1 MKIKIGIA
9 PIAWS
14 NDDIP
19 ELGGDTPIEVCL
31 DEAKKAGY
39 SGIELGGKFPRN
51 PGITN
56 YLLDKFQL
64 KMPGGWYGSKLR
76 EKSIEEEWLAMQDQ
90 ISLLKIIAASV
101 FVFADVSSS
110 IQGKPSISLSKR
122 PKLDDNEW
130 KEYFIKVSEISKRL
144 TDIGLPMSYHAH
156 MGTIIQSEEDID
168 KLLDNT
174 NDETFLLYDTG
185 HILFAQG
192 DYEKILKKYIN
203 RINHIH
209 CKDIRKN
216 ILEISLSKDISFTN
230 AFLEGVFTV
239 PGDGCINYK
248 PLFEILYNNQY
259 SKWLVVEAE
268 QDPKKANP
276 LEYAQI
282 GYNYLT
288 KVLSEAGYKY

>member
-90 ISLLKIIAASV
+90 ISLLKIVDASV
-101 FVFADVSSS
+101 FVFADV
-110 IQGKPSISLSKR
+110 
-122 PKLDDNEW
+122 
-130 KEYFIKVSEISKRL
+130 
-144 TDIGLPMSYHAH
+144 
-156 MGTIIQSEEDID
+156 
-168 KLLDNT
+168 
-174 NDETFLLYDTG
+174 
-185 HILFAQG
+185 
-192 DYEKILKKYIN
+192 
-203 RINHIH
+203 
-209 CKDIRKN
+209 
-216 ILEISLSKDISFTN
+216 
-230 AFLEGVFTV
+230 
-239 PGDGCINYK
+239 
-248 PLFEILYNNQY
+248 
-259 SKWLVVEAE
+259 
-268 QDPKKANP
+268 
-276 LEYAQI
+276 
-282 GYNYLT
+282 
-288 KVLSEAGYKY
+288 

>member
-90 ISLLKIIAASV
+90 ISLLKIVDASV

-110 IQGKPSISLSKR
+110 IQGKSSINLSKR
-122 PKLDDNEW
+122 PKLKDNEW

-288 KVLSEAGYKY
+288 KVLSEVGYKY